1 MDELLQA
8 WGVENCVT
16 GISVRLS
23 GGGVAGKPEGLLRG
37 VPVDNPVEG
46 ALHALQGVDRA
57 VVGAEEDTAQG
68 VADRGREDRGACV
81 EEGLEFAG
89 GTLHCV
95 EPSVVGTEK
104 DLLGGDFRCGEDK
117 IFRGKLP
124 KLLTRSGVETFNEA
138 AVGRA

>member
-81 EEGLEFAG
+81 E
-89 GTLHCV
+89 
-95 EPSVVGTEK
+95 
-104 DLLGGDFRCGEDK
+104 CGCDGN
-117 IFRGKLP
+117 R
-124 KLLTRSGVETFNEA
+124 
-138 AVGRA
+138 RAIG